1 MSHTVVLPAPNRGD
15 DLQVRVSVPTA
26 GDTPPVVVFSHG
38 FGESADGYDPLV
50 DHWVANGFA
59 VVQPTH
65 LDSRTL
71 NLAPDDPRTP
81 SIWRVRAEDLVRVL
95 DELDGLVPGHG
106 RVAVAGH
113 SWGAQTAGMLLGA
126 GIVGSDEDWT
136 DPRVSAGVLLA
147 ATGTGEELVPFAAE
161 HFAFMRPVFESLKTP
176 TLVVAG
182 DADQSRL
189 STRGPDWF
197 TDVYRLAPGATHLLT
212 LVGGEHS
219 LGGITGYRAG
229 ETTDENPERVALI
242 QRVTTA
248 YLAGDDLTALTVDPA
263 LGRLDAA

>member
-1 MSHTVVLPAPNRGD
+1 MSTTVVLPAPDRGD
-15 DLQVRVSVPTA
+15 DLPVRVSVPAA
-26 GDTPPVVVFSHG
+26 GDHLPVIVFSHG
-38 FGESADGYDPLV
+38 FGESKDGYDPLV

-59 VVQPTH
+59 VLQPTH

-71 NLAPDDPRTP
+71 NLPPDDPRTP
-81 SIWRVRAEDLVRVL
+81 EIWRLRAADLTRVL
-95 DELDGLVPGHG
+95 DALPTIGRLDLD

-126 GIVGSDEDWT
+126 RVVDVDEDWT
-136 DPRVSAGVLLA
+136 DPRISAGILLA

-161 HFAFMRPVFESLKTP
+161 NFAFMRPDFATLKTP

-197 TDVYRLAPGATHLLT
+197 TDVYRLSPGATHLLT
-212 LVGGEHS
+212 LFGGEHS
-219 LGGITGYRAG
+219 LGGITGYASA
-229 ETTDENPERVALI
+229 ETTDENPERVAQI

-248 YLAGDDLTALTVDPA
+248 YLRGTDLTVD
-263 LGRLDAA
+263 AAQGKLEQK